1 MIVNFFQN
9 SKLQK
14 GINLAVVLPVHKS
27 DNSFGD
33 LFYQLGSTLQRDQ
46 IKSINHNSSHRE
58 GVSVA
63 VNHHHRV
70 EFN

>member
-14 GINLAVVLPVHKS
+14 GINLAVVLSVHKS

-46 IKSINHNSSHRE
+46 INQS
-58 GVSVA
+58 
-63 VNHHHRV
+63 
-70 EFN
+70 

>member
-14 GINLAVVLPVHKS
+14 GINLGVVLSVHQS
-27 DNSFGD
+27 DNSFDD

-46 IKSINHNSSHRE
+46 INQS
-58 GVSVA
+58 
-63 VNHHHRV
+63 
-70 EFN
+70 